1 MLCFFYDKKKTIRA
15 TIPQQPYVL
24 ILFIFTSGGGH
35 YITIFISII
44 FSGGFCEIVKHLLI
58 AGGNPDAMTVTGVKP
73 TDLTKY
79 SSEIWNVI
87 NEAKQGDLP
96 EIEEI
101 SEVCEIPEFS
111 IPGGEKKSR
120 KKSGKGK
127 KGKKG
132 KKKGGKKGG
141 KKKKKK

>member
-1 MLCFFYDKKKTIRA
+1 LPSF
-15 TIPQQPYVL
+15 
-24 ILFIFTSGGGH
+24 
-35 YITIFISII
+35 SII

-111 IPGGEKKSR
+111 IPNILSSILTIHHTSCIETYTHNYNMSFKR
-120 KKSGKGK
+120 
-127 KGKKG
+127 
-132 KKKGGKKGG
+132 
-141 KKKKKK
+141 